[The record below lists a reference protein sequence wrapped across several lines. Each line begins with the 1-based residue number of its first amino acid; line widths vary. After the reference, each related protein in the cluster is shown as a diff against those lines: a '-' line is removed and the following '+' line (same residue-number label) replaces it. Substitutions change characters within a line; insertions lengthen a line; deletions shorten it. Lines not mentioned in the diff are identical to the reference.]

1 MNNNRS
7 QPNRSASSHT
17 EAALADYLQDL
28 LLPQQQEIPPP
39 VQQVQWA
46 EPPVLDPRVFRVAP
60 AAAEPEVV
68 VTRAPTKPELETE
81 PVRTVK
87 PLVAKATVSAP
98 APAPAPA
105 PAAARV
111 TTPLAIDVATI
122 VPRVAKAPEP
132 LTPAE
137 VKPAAVPEVR
147 QNRWVDG
154 RPEWAQNPFDCLL
167 FSVGGL
173 KLAVP
178 LVLLG
183 AVHPLDTELTPLF
196 GRPKWFMG
204 LLTRNERNVRVVDT
218 AQWVMPDRYRS
229 DGQSSYGFVIRLDNS
244 EWGLACDEVAQ
255 SFRLKP
261 EQVKWRSE
269 DSRRPWLA
277 GTVKSQMCALLDV
290 GRFARMLEQAEKT
303 RKFDLQ
309 A

>member
-1 MNNNRS
+1 MINNRP
-7 QPNRSASSHT
+7 QPNRSASSPT

-39 VQQVQWA
+39 VQQMQWA

-60 AAAEPEVV
+60 AVTEPEVV
-68 VTRAPTKPELETE
+68 IARTPAKPALETKPV
-81 PVRTVK
+81 PAVK
-87 PLVAKATVSAP
+87 PLVVKATVP
-98 APAPAPA
+98 APAS
-105 PAAARV
+105 AAAPV
-111 TTPLAIDVATI
+111 TTPAAIDVAP
-122 VPRVAKAPEP
+122 VVSRVVKAPEP
-132 LTPAE
+132 FKPAE
-137 VKPAAVPEVR
+137 VKPATVPEVR

-167 FSVGGL
+167 FAVGGL

-229 DGQSSYGFVIRLDNS
+229 DRQSSYGFVIRLDNS